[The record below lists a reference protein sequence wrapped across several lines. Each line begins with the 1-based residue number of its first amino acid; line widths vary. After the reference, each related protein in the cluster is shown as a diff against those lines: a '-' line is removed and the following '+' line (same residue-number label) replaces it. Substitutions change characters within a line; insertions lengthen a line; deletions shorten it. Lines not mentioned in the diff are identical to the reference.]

1 MAISVKIELKNVH
14 RRTLRAYNLCLIT
27 CNSQFWLRITTS
39 RGLIPPYRTIFER
52 VRFFNW
58 ALTTMRTMKHLSH
71 LSFFILL
78 VATQNGLAQESAPT
92 PQQTA
97 GAVVELSENA
107 DENTNS
113 TVVYGAEFFA
123 QYSPVTAKDMLD
135 RIPGVSLRG
144 GGRGGGNRGLGTGG
158 NLLINGQR
166 IAGKDNS
173 ASDQLERITAEEVE
187 RIEIIRDTTGA
198 LNVRG
203 ASEVIN
209 VILVAVESRS
219 STTVE
224 LISRLNHDEKF
235 ETGGSV
241 AWSQQIGNFQAL
253 VNLKSRPRYENRD
266 NREVRLGPN
275 GELLGTLFETTIREQ
290 DEQSFSTNLSYSLGP
305 HRAQLNA
312 LVSEGDHPRPVRR
325 DFVDFTDA
333 GVINSIQK
341 EQVENEESNWEVGGD
356 YEFNFGNGS
365 RLAVLFVANNEIRN
379 SVRERFEA
387 DSVDIGLSKNLFID
401 SRREISEF
409 IVQSNYNF
417 SLNEGQSLR
426 VGFERA
432 DTQLDSSLLIGSS
445 FGTEAPSE
453 SVGGLSPLS
462 SISNPGTNVQEIRY
476 EGFAFH
482 NWTLSDRSSLESSI
496 VYETSE
502 ISQTGAVR
510 KSRDFQFWRPSLDYR
525 FNITDNF
532 RFRATIKRDVSQLSF
547 FSFAATTNEDDRDLN
562 ALAGN
567 PELEPQTSWSYE
579 AELEYRLPND
589 GGVLSSSIAHTDIDN
604 YIGRINATID
614 PAQPLSAT
622 GNVAPAKR
630 WSMFNRASIRLNRL
644 NLPDAILGVTVGLFD
659 SEILDPFL
667 LTEQR
672 IGGRGFVGINF
683 RHDITPL
690 GLSYGVNYS
699 HSILGGN
706 YDIDIQTITRNDR
719 ENSLNLFVSKV
730 WLEDWTF
737 RLETDNTLDAS
748 RCRLRQRFDGTTID
762 GSLALIQDSCS
773 SRYRRWTLSIQTTF

>member
-1 MAISVKIELKNVH
+1 MKFPFRLTRPARLSLFLFLIS
-14 RRTLRAYNLCLIT
+14 A
-27 CNSQFWLRITTS
+27 
-39 RGLIPPYRTIFER
+39 
-52 VRFFNW
+52 
-58 ALTTMRTMKHLSH
+58 
-71 LSFFILL
+71 
-78 VATQNGLAQESAPT
+78 QNGFSQEST
-92 PQQTA
+92 PVQPLADGTVLENTTA
-97 GAVVELSENA
+97 A
-107 DENTNS
+107 DESANS
-113 TVVYGAEFFA
+113 TLVYSSEFFV

-144 GGRGGGNRGLGTGG
+144 GGGGGGGDRGLGTGG

-166 IAGKDNS
+166 IAGKGNS
-173 ASDQLERITAEEVE
+173 ASDQLVRITAAEVE
-187 RIEIIRDTTGA
+187 RIEIIRDTSGA

-209 VILVAVESRS
+209 VILVAAQSRS

-224 LISRLNHDEKF
+224 LINRLNHDDTF

-241 AWSQQIGNFQAL
+241 AWSQQVGNFQAL
-253 VNLKSRPRYENRD
+253 VNLRSRPNYENRD
-266 NREVRLGPN
+266 NREVRLGPD
-275 GELLGTLFETTIREQ
+275 GELLGTLFQTDIRDQ
-290 DEQSFSTNLSYSLGP
+290 DEQSFSTNMSYNTGP
-305 HRAQLNA
+305 HRMQLNA
-312 LVSEGDHPRPVRR
+312 LLSDGDHSRPIHR

-333 GVINSIQK
+333 GVVNSTQE
-341 EQVENEESNWEVGGD
+341 EQIENEQSNWELGGD
-356 YEFNFGNGS
+356 YEYNFDDGS
-365 RLAVLFVANNEIRN
+365 RLSILFLANDEIRN

-387 DSVDIGLSKNLFID
+387 DPADVGLSKNLFID
-401 SRREISEF
+401 SRSERKEF
-409 IVQSNYNF
+409 IVQTNYNF
-417 SLNEGQSLR
+417 SLTDAQSLR

-432 DTQLDSSLLIGSS
+432 DTQLESSLLIGSS
-445 FGTEAPSE
+445 SGSEPPSA
-453 SVGGLSPLS
+453 SVGGLSPLP
-462 SISNPGTNVQEIRY
+462 SISNPGTEVQEIRY

-502 ISQTGAVR
+502 ISQSGAVN
-510 KSRDFQFWRPSLDYR
+510 KTRDFQFWRPSLDYR

-532 RFRATIKRDVSQLSF
+532 RFRATIERSVSQLSF
-547 FSFAATTNEDDRDLN
+547 SSFAATTNEDDRDLN

-630 WSMFNRASIRLNRL
+630 WSMFNRASIRLGRL
-644 NLPDAILGVTVGLFD
+644 NLPDAILGITVGLFD
-659 SEILDPFL
+659 SEITDPFL

-672 IGGRGFVGINF
+672 VGGRGFVGINF

-690 GLSYGVNYS
+690 GLSYGIDYS
-699 HSILGGN
+699 HSIWGGN

-719 ENSLNLFVSKV
+719 ERSLDLFVSKV
-730 WLEDWTF
+730 WFDDWTF
-737 RLETDNTLDAS
+737 RLESDNTLDAS
-748 RCRLRQRFDGTTID
+748 RCRYRQRFDGTTIG

-773 SRYRRWTLSIQTTF
+773 SRYRRWTLSVQTTF

>member
-1 MAISVKIELKNVH
+1 MVSMKQL
-14 RRTLRAYNLCLIT
+14 
-27 CNSQFWLRITTS
+27 S
-39 RGLIPPYRTIFER
+39 R
-52 VRFFNW
+52 
-58 ALTTMRTMKHLSH
+58 LS
-71 LSFFILL
+71 LFILL
-78 VATQNGLAQESAPT
+78 VTTQNGLAQEITPS
-92 PQQTA
+92 PQQAA
-97 GAVVELSENA
+97 GALAGTSANA
-107 DENTNS
+107 DEDANS
-113 TVVYGAEFFA
+113 TVVYNAKFFA

-135 RIPGVSLRG
+135 RIPGVSLRN
-144 GGRGGGNRGLGTGG
+144 GGRGGGGRGLGTGG

-173 ASDQLERITAEEVE
+173 ASDQLERITAAEVE
-187 RIEIIRDTTGA
+187 SIEIIRDTTGA

-219 STTVE
+219 STTIE
-224 LISRLNHDEKF
+224 LINRLNHDGEF

-253 VNLKSRPRYENRD
+253 VNLRSRPNYENRD
-266 NREVRLGPN
+266 NREVRLGPD
-275 GELLGTLFETTIREQ
+275 GELLGTLFQTTIRDK
-290 DEQSFSTNLSYSLGP
+290 DEHNFSTNLSYSLGP
-305 HRAQLNA
+305 HRMQLNA

-325 DFVDFTDA
+325 DFVDFTGA
-333 GVINSIQK
+333 GVVNSIQE
-341 EQVENEESNWEVGGD
+341 EQVENEENNWEVGGD
-356 YEFNFGNGS
+356 YEFNFDNGS

-387 DSVDIGLSKNLFID
+387 DPAEVGLSKNLFID
-401 SRREISEF
+401 SRREISES
-409 IVQSNYNF
+409 IVQTNYNF
-417 SLNEGQSLR
+417 SLSEGQSLR

-432 DTQLDSSLLIGSS
+432 DTQLNSSLLIGSS
-445 FGTEAPSE
+445 FGTEPLSE

-462 SISNPGTNVQEIRY
+462 SISNSGTKVQEIRY

-502 ISQTGAVR
+502 ISQTGAVS
-510 KSRDFQFWRPSLDYR
+510 KTRDFQFWRPSVDYR

-532 RFRATIKRDVSQLSF
+532 RFRATIERSVSQLSF
-547 FSFAATTNEDDRDLN
+547 SSFAATTNEDDRDLN

-567 PELEPQTSWSYE
+567 PELEPQTSWNYE

-604 YIGRINATID
+604 YIGRINATVNPD
-614 PAQPLSAT
+614 QPLSAT

-630 WSMFNRASIRLNRL
+630 WSMFNRASIRLARL
-644 NLPDAILGVTVGLFD
+644 SLPDAILGVTIGLFD
-659 SEILDPFL
+659 SEIIDPFL
-667 LTEQR
+667 QTEQR
-672 IGGRGFVGINF
+672 LGGRGFVGINF

-690 GLSYGVNYS
+690 GLSYGIDYS
-699 HSILGGN
+699 HSIWGGN

-719 ENSLNLFVSKV
+719 ERSLDLFVSKV
-730 WLEDWTF
+730 WFDDWTF
-737 RLETDNTLDAS
+737 RLESDNTLGAS
-748 RCRLRQRFDGTTID
+748 RCRFRQRFDGTTID

-773 SRYRRWTLSIQTTF
+773 SRYRRLTLSVQTTF